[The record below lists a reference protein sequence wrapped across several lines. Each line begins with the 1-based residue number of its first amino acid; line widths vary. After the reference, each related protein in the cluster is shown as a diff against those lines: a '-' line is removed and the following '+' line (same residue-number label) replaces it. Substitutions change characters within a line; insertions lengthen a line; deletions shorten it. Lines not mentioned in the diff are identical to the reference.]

1 MMFGRAPGKGIPKV
15 TVGSGEQ
22 AGYAASEDNRLSE
35 STVRVDLDALAGDLG
50 GTTDDSPQVRHDRTV
65 LFAMKTE
72 GAGAGPAAV
81 PPAPAP
87 AMERDR
93 SNQTVLF
100 AMNPA
105 ADDAAESP
113 VFEGELASGAAPALP
128 VVQGV
133 PQTTL
138 IFAGNPGGSPTSHQG
153 VGDPDAQDSSS
164 GSTAPEIPPIEPGRL
179 DLPPEDRFLHAA
191 ATVANEPTAP
201 DEEAIARLRAA
212 ANRRT
217 TIAVV
222 VFLALA
228 LGLALALVWYLFG
241 KALVGGSSA
250 ALEAQAREVIALLRR
265 DDEAAHRGAM
275 TRARALLEHAP
286 RSVDAQAALVLAT
299 AFATDD
305 ASARARRHRDQSE
318 AIRRRL
324 DRLSDQSPSRPELAR
339 QLELARDESRGA
351 TADAEVL
358 QGALKTETQTLLG
371 LAQTTEK
378 LPPAQ
383 QLAALRARSV
393 SLAVQGE
400 ATALALAEEF
410 NQKAGTPDVWNDLA
424 LPEYVANGGSSYDE
438 AQRQLEAIE
447 ARDDTFLR
455 AYVLSAR
462 IALLRRDTPG
472 AEAQLAK
479 VLAFHPG
486 HDAALQLLAWVRT
499 HRQDD

>member
-1 MMFGRAPGKGIPKV
+1 
-15 TVGSGEQ
+15 
-22 AGYAASEDNRLSE
+22 L
-35 STVRVDLDALAGDLG
+35 
-50 GTTDDSPQVRHDRTV
+50 
-65 LFAMKTE
+65 
-72 GAGAGPAAV
+72 
-81 PPAPAP
+81 
-87 AMERDR
+87 
-93 SNQTVLF
+93 
-100 AMNPA
+100 
-105 ADDAAESP
+105 
-113 VFEGELASGAAPALP
+113 
-128 VVQGV
+128 
-133 PQTTL
+133 
-138 IFAGNPGGSPTSHQG
+138 
-153 VGDPDAQDSSS
+153 
-164 GSTAPEIPPIEPGRL
+164 
-179 DLPPEDRFLHAA
+179 
-191 ATVANEPTAP
+191 
-201 DEEAIARLRAA
+201 
-212 ANRRT
+212 
-217 TIAVV
+217 
-222 VFLALA
+222 
-228 LGLALALVWYLFG
+228 
-241 KALVGGSSA
+241 
-250 ALEAQAREVIALLRR
+250 
-265 DDEAAHRGAM
+265 
-275 TRARALLEHAP
+275 
-286 RSVDAQAALVLAT
+286 
-299 AFATDD
+299 ATDD